1 MLPIMK
7 IIISKALLFVCFSGF
22 TQNGS
27 PAYPYYNAF
36 DWTKT
41 GQDLKIAL
49 SAKITTTHTKL
60 LQYFQVENAIKTM
73 EKEPA
78 DNQNVLLVYGFS
90 DDLCTYVD
98 DNNYGNSNNSTEHR
112 KRHWDAD
119 QPSSV
124 IECVWNRE
132 HVYPIGLGTPS
143 MSTNFPGPGTDA
155 HHIRSADVSRNSLR
169 GNRKFTSGSG
179 ISKTVGDYWYPGDEW
194 KGDVARMMMYMYLRY
209 PNQCKPINVGTGPSV
224 SSDNDML
231 QLFLQWN
238 AEDPVSE
245 YEDSRNTYLGN
256 ALNTNGQGNRNPF
269 IDNPHLATLIWGGP
283 IAENRWPGVV
293 STLQYDL
300 KHSISMYPNPA
311 MDETI
316 TIASSID
323 WQEILIYNLAGQ
335 LTRKISNP
343 NFESGE
349 LKISDLQSGFYLF
362 KFVKEELQVTQKLVV
377 R

>member
-1 MLPIMK
+1 MK
-7 IIISKALLFVCFSGF
+7 TTVLTVLFFLSFFGFSQSGA
-22 TQNGS
+22 
-27 PAYPYYNAF
+27 PAFPYYNGF
-36 DWTKT
+36 DWTLT
-41 GQDLKIAL
+41 GEDLKIAL

-60 LQYFQVENAIKTM
+60 LQYFQVKNAIAAM

-90 DDLCTYVD
+90 NDVCAYV
-98 DNNYGNSNNSTEHR
+98 NESNYGTSSNSEEHR
-112 KRHWDAD
+112 KRHWEAD
-119 QPSSV
+119 QSSSV

-132 HVYPIGLGTPS
+132 HVYPLGLGTPS

-155 HHIRSADVSRNSLR
+155 HHIRSADVSRNALR
-169 GNRKFTSGSG
+169 GSRKFTSGSG
-179 ISKTVGDYWYPGDEW
+179 NSKTIGDYWYPGDEW

-209 PNQCKPINVGTGPSV
+209 PNQCKPSNVGTGPSV

-293 STLQYDL
+293 STMQFDW
-300 KHSISMYPNPA
+300 KQTISMYPNPTL
-311 MDETI
+311 DGTI

-323 WQEILIYNLAGQ
+323 WHEILIYTLGGQ
-335 LTRKISNP
+335 LIRNIAQP

-349 LKISDLQSGFYLF
+349 LKISDLQSGFYLVQ
-362 KFVKEELQVTQKLVV
+362 FVKEEVQVTEKLVV